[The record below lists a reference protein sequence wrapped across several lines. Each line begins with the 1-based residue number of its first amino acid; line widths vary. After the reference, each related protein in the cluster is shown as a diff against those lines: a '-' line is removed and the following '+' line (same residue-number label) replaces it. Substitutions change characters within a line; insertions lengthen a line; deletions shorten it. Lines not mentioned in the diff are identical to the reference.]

1 MTNQRRQKMEI
12 RAQRHQNND
21 NEDAAA
27 LSIASDVLRIFVT
40 SVTKSMT
47 TTIANTTVPVAAM
60 PNTIVYS
67 SVIGLYD
74 DESFE
79 TKIKEGN

>member
-47 TTIANTTVPVAAM
+47 TTIANTPVPVAAM

>member
-27 LSIASDVLRIFVT
+27 FSIASDVLRIFVT